1 MYLPLKTLVIVA
13 QCFGRLQTSPTLNI
27 ENSVCHFDGCA
38 TAKYYYSIGRL
49 ILFSDERAKL
59 CVDGH
64 HTAEILKIL
73 RKVFRCVNHRTSVDP
88 FVDRHCEKDAHIL
101 HTASVH
107 ILGLSAQKRDTLRT
121 SKTMVQNSIF

>member
-1 MYLPLKTLVIVA
+1 MYLPLKTLVVVTA
-13 QCFGRLQTSPTLNI
+13 RCFGRLQTSPTLNI

-38 TAKYYYSIGRL
+38 TGAKYYYYSIGRL

-73 RKVFRCVNHRTSVDP
+73 RKVFRCVNH
-88 FVDRHCEKDAHIL
+88 
-101 HTASVH
+101 
-107 ILGLSAQKRDTLRT
+107 
-121 SKTMVQNSIF
+121 

>member
-1 MYLPLKTLVIVA
+1 MVA
-13 QCFGRLQTSPTLNI
+13 RDWCKVLL
-27 ENSVCHFDGCA
+27 
-38 TAKYYYSIGRL
+38 L
-49 ILFSDERAKL
+49 LFYRPINFVFFDERAKL

-88 FVDRHCEKDAHIL
+88 FADRHCEKDAHNL

-107 ILGLSAQKRDTLRT
+107 ILGLSAQKEGY
-121 SKTMVQNSIF
+121 SKGPQKLWFKIGSFNQAALT